1 MIVTCPS
8 CSARF
13 QYDESRFQAVPS
25 KRFKCP
31 KCQHIFEVENPA
43 FRAAMAEHDPP
54 MTVASPEPDLIQ
66 ATTQLPPRG
75 VPDAARETTARRD
88 RSTLL
93 GGSGLRNGLPVGFR
107 FSLAFLSGAL
117 ASTVRQL
124 DKPQIVIGREEG
136 DIVTMDPET
145 SRRHA
150 MLEIHPDGTVWLED
164 LGSTNGTTTEGQ
176 PLNGQ
181 VQLHDR
187 QEFTCGQSTF
197 MLLIRV
203 DDWMAV

>member
-1 MIVTCPS
+1 MIITCPS
-8 CSARF
+8 CSGRF
-13 QYDESRFQAVPS
+13 QYDDSRFQGVPS

-43 FRAAMAEHDPP
+43 FRAALEELSELAP
-54 MTVASPEPDLIQ
+54 PEPTPVPEAPPVLPQ
-66 ATTQLPPRG
+66 AAGLPEC
-75 VPDAARETTARRD
+75 VRETTARKD
-88 RSTLL
+88 RNAILMAAGMNGL
-93 GGSGLRNGLPVGFR
+93 PSGLR
-107 FSLAFLSGAL
+107 FSIAYLSGAM

-124 DKPQIVIGREEG
+124 DKPQTVIGREEG

-150 MLEIHPDGTVWLED
+150 AINIRPDGTAWLED

-176 PLNGQ
+176 PVTGQ

-197 MLLIRV
+197 MLLIRRS
-203 DDWMAV
+203 DGMLD

>member
-1 MIVTCPS
+1 MIITCPS
-8 CSARF
+8 CSGRF
-13 QYDESRFQAVPS
+13 QYDEARFQGVPS

-31 KCQHIFEVENPA
+31 KCEHVFEVENPE
-43 FRAAMAEHDPP
+43 FLAALEELAAPP
-54 MTVASPEPDLIQ
+54 PETVPAQFTPPLPRPEPELS
-66 ATTQLPPRG
+66 P
-75 VPDAARETTARRD
+75 RETTARKD
-88 RSTLL
+88 RSAMLA
-93 GGSGLRNGLPVGFR
+93 GAGLRHGLPIGFR

-124 DKPQIVIGREEG
+124 DKPQTLIGREDG

-150 MLEIHPDGTVWLED
+150 MIEIHPDGSVWLED

-176 PLNGQ
+176 ALMGQ

-197 MLLIRV
+197 MILIRRS
-203 DDWMAV
+203 DGMLE

>member
-1 MIVTCPS
+1 MIITCPS
-8 CSARF
+8 CSGRF
-13 QYDESRFQAVPS
+13 QYDESRFQGVPS

-31 KCQHIFEVENPA
+31 KCQHIFEVENPE
-43 FRAAMAEHDPP
+43 FRAALEELSELAP
-54 MTVASPEPDLIQ
+54 PEPPPVQEAPPIQ
-66 ATTQLPPRG
+66 PPRFE
-75 VPDAARETTARRD
+75 PMDAARETTARKD
-88 RSTLL
+88 RSAMLMAA
-93 GGSGLRNGLPVGFR
+93 GLDGLPSGFR
-107 FSLAFLSGAL
+107 FSIAYLSGAM

-124 DKPQIVIGREEG
+124 DKPQSIVGREDG

-150 MLEIHPDGTVWLED
+150 AINIRPDGTVWLED

-176 PLNGQ
+176 PVTGE

-197 MLLIRV
+197 MLLIRKS
-203 DDWMAV
+203 DGMLD